1 MEFTFFFIEIKEMA
15 GNQRAT
21 SVSEAI
27 REGHRLERNVLGGR
41 GTSSR
46 TGGILSQECKS
57 SEIQS
62 AAQRWEDSCAK
73 ALGQCRS

>member
-27 REGHRLERNVLGGR
+27 PEGHRLERNVLGGKGNVFQNR
-41 GTSSR
+41 RDSESR
-46 TGGILSQECKS
+46 MQELREPVCSTEMGGLLCKGPGAV
-57 SEIQS
+57 QN
-62 AAQRWEDSCAK
+62 
-73 ALGQCRS
+73 